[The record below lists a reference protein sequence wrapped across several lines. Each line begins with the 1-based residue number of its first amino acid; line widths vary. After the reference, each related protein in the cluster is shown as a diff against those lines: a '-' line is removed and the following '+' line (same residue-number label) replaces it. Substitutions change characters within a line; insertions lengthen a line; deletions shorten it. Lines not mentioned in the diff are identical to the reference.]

1 MWQFATYKQDNI
13 SRLQRCLNPFSS
25 LGGAPFTWLI
35 PTVQD
40 GITFCCPF
48 SLCGIDLGS
57 LNQELNQI
65 FDKRTW
71 LHLHSPLPSALSINW
86 VEILPGSECQSLV
99 SFLPQQNKFAL
110 SYLVSI
116 RWLPLSIH
124 IKYFHFPYLWWEK
137 FTQELIEICYFI
149 ILTQAS
155 EIVRNFHHHDH
166 Y

>member
-1 MWQFATYKQDNI
+1 MSLLPNSKSYTYTNVAVCNI
-13 SRLQRCLNPFSS
+13 LTEQHKRTPKVPQLFQQLWRC
-25 LGGAPFTWLI
+25 PFTWLV

-40 GITFCCPF
+40 GIMFCCPF

-57 LNQELNQI
+57 LNQVLNQI

-71 LHLHSPLPSALSINW
+71 LYLHSPLPSALPINW

-110 SYLVSI
+110 YYLVSI
-116 RWLPLSIH
+116 RWLPLSTH
-124 IKYFHFPYLWWEK
+124 IKYLHFPYLWWEK

-149 ILTQAS
+149 ILT
-155 EIVRNFHHHDH
+155 
-166 Y
+166 